1 MLPAGLEAHLEEIMI
16 ENPEGMTPEE
26 PRKKVGR
33 PKKVSPHAN
42 HSQNFATGKLL
53 PAAPMNPDELAEA
66 WQVGRDDVET
76 VTIKVFR
83 QRLGTLEQ
91 ELMESVPLVHYD
103 GERVAGNFGPGTYYL
118 RAAPGKYGRMGSKL
132 VISEALA
139 RSCGYGRIPVTAA
152 DMQAQR
158 TLRQAAD
165 GPTDP
170 LDLIAAIE
178 TVLDRREAERN
189 RGQALAPA
197 PVDPLAAMRTQFE
210 QIQSMMAFMGSL
222 EERAIKTV
230 EMRMGRQDFIPTAED
245 TNSSLLEKLL
255 PKALDIFGQMMANRN
270 AAADPA
276 PARVSVDQV
285 RDQAERIK
293 VVNPTPQP
301 QQPEAPPMPALT
313 PDEQKAIGG
322 AVMMLRPFAAQLVD
336 MANGPASDSEIVL
349 ELADYMPGPMIPSLK
364 ALAAVVAKHGPV
376 ALGFINP
383 GLATD
388 RWTRILPALIAELE
402 A

>member
-1 MLPAGLEAHLEEIMI
+1 
-16 ENPEGMTPEE
+16 
-26 PRKKVGR
+26 
-33 PKKVSPHAN
+33 
-42 HSQNFATGKLL
+42 
-53 PAAPMNPDELAEA
+53 
-66 WQVGRDDVET
+66 
-76 VTIKVFR
+76 
-83 QRLGTLEQ
+83 
-91 ELMESVPLVHYD
+91 
-103 GERVAGNFGPGTYYL
+103 
-118 RAAPGKYGRMGSKL
+118 
-132 VISEALA
+132 
-139 RSCGYGRIPVTAA
+139 
-152 DMQAQR
+152 
-158 TLRQAAD
+158 
-165 GPTDP
+165 
-170 LDLIAAIE
+170 
-178 TVLDRREAERN
+178 
-189 RGQALAPA
+189 
-197 PVDPLAAMRTQFE
+197 MRTQFE

-245 TNSSLLEKLL
+245 TNSSLIEKLL